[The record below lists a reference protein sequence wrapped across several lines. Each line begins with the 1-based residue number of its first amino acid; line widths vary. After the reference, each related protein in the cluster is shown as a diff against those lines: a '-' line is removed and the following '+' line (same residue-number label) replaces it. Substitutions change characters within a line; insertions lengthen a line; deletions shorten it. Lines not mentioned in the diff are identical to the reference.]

1 MLHNGLGVCNSH
13 QAISAAR
20 SNLTNITLLNHGEG
34 PMDPQHIANEIR
46 RVIKGELDDCE
57 RAINANNKK
66 LALNELD
73 DAMRKLKLLS
83 DQLMA

>member
-1 MLHNGLGVCNSH
+1 
-13 QAISAAR
+13 
-20 SNLTNITLLNHGEG
+20 
-34 PMDPQHIANEIR
+34 MDPQHIANEIR